1 MMSCDGIRTRLPALQ
16 DGELTAEEADAVR
29 RHVAACVSCA
39 RAQSGYLALRAAAT
53 AAPPPE
59 TDDLWGGVRDRI
71 AAENDGG
78 LALAE
83 MRLLREELR
92 SLRAEIADLRRELA
106 GRPHAPITRSTPLN
120 LPDAPHRSDKRYQLV

>member
-1 MMSCDGIRTRLPALQ
+1 MMPCDDIRTRLPALQ
-16 DGELTAEEADAVR
+16 DGELTAEEEEAVR
-29 RHVAACVSCA
+29 KHAVVCASCA
-39 RAQSGYLALRAAAT
+39 RALSDYLALRT
-53 AAPPPE
+53 AISTAPPE
-59 TDDLWGGVRDRI
+59 TADLWGGVSDQI

-92 SLRAEIADLRRELA
+92 SLRGEIADLRREIA
-106 GRPHAPITRSTPLN
+106 SRPHAPITRSTPLS